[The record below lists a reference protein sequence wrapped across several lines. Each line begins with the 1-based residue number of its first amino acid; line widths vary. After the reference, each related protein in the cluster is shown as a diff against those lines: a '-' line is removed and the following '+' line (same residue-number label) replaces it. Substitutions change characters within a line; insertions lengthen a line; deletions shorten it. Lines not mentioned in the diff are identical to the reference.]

1 MQEMGRA
8 SGPQF
13 DRKFLQL
20 MIEHQR
26 RRCFHVR

>member
-26 RRCFHVR
+26 RPP